1 MSEPIRS
8 PKLLCLIL
16 LLAGTTLSWAG
27 TIDGEVHF
35 QGHAADRK
43 AAVVYVADIQ
53 DPPIEATAV
62 MDQKNLEFMP
72 HLLVIQRGT
81 TVQFPND
88 DPLKHN
94 VYSISAAE
102 RFNLGMYA
110 QGESRSLVFD
120 RVGVVKIS
128 CAVHLQMSAY
138 IVVVPNKYFAV
149 VGADG
154 RFRIPNVPAGLH
166 ELHYWQESSGEQVL
180 KAQVPDQGSVTIRVD
195 DKQTGTR
202 AG

>member
-1 MSEPIRS
+1 MPESIRT
-8 PKLLCLIL
+8 PKLLCLTL
-16 LLAGTTLSWAG
+16 LIATSTLSWAG

-35 QGHAADRK
+35 HGHAADAK

-53 DPPIEATAV
+53 DPLVEATAV
-62 MDQKNLEFMP
+62 MDQKNLEFVP

-94 VYSISAAE
+94 VYSISPAL

-110 QGESRSLVFD
+110 QGEFRSLVFNQ
-120 RVGVVKIS
+120 VGVVKLS

-138 IVVVPNKYFAV
+138 IVVVPNRYFAV
-149 VGADG
+149 IGADG
-154 RFRIPNVPAGLH
+154 RFRIPDVPAGLH
-166 ELHYWQESSGEQVL
+166 ELRYWQESSGEQVL
-180 KAQVPDQGSVTIRVD
+180 KAVVPDNGSVTIRVD
-195 DKQTGTR
+195 AKQTGSR